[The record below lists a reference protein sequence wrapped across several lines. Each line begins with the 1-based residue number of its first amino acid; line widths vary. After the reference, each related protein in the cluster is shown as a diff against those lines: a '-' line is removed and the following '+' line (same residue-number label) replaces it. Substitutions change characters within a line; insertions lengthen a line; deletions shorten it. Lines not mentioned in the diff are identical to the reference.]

1 MTYWYLQTFTQLCPT
16 CPGYIRVFILDT
28 KPGREPKKY
37 PGAMSQYVL
46 PTCIDIRKEKR
57 KCKSRES
64 WTKVSTAIPC
74 HPLLLPAFLFM
85 RKSAFS
91 IDLFSERLLMS
102 EIAVSLGG
110 ILFCRDQNERVSYT
124 LENVDLASS
133 YLVSGP
139 KVGLK
144 IGVGR

>member
-1 MTYWYLQTFTQLCPT
+1 MQYKFFVASSELWLIDTDILRNIHKNVLFS
-16 CPGYIRVFILDT
+16 GYIRVFILDT

-57 KCKSRES
+57 KSKSSRES

-102 EIAVSLGG
+102 EIAVSSGG
-110 ILFCRDQNERVSYT
+110 ILFCGTKTSEFPILWKMSTWRPPT
-124 LENVDLASS
+124 
-133 YLVSGP
+133 
-139 KVGLK
+139 
-144 IGVGR
+144 

>member
-1 MTYWYLQTFTQLCPT
+1 MQYKFFVASSELWLIDTDILRKTFTSMFSFFLLY
-16 CPGYIRVFILDT
+16 PGFTLDT

-64 WTKVSTAIPC
+64 WTKVSTAILC

-102 EIAVSLGG
+102 EIAVSSGG
-110 ILFCRDQNERVSYT
+110 ILFCGTKTSEFPILWKMSTWRPPT
-124 LENVDLASS
+124 
-133 YLVSGP
+133 
-139 KVGLK
+139 
-144 IGVGR
+144 

>member
-1 MTYWYLQTFTQLCPT
+1 MTYWYWQVCMFSFSC
-16 CPGYIRVFILDT
+16 YIRVFILDT
-28 KPGREPKKY
+28 KPGREPKN

-46 PTCIDIRKEKR
+46 PTYIDIRKEKR

-102 EIAVSLGG
+102 EIAVSSGG
-110 ILFCRDQNERVSYT
+110 DSFLRDQNERVSYT

-139 KVGLK
+139 KEGLK
-144 IGVGR
+144 IWLGK

>member
-1 MTYWYLQTFTQLCPT
+1 MQYKFFVASSELWLIDTD
-16 CPGYIRVFILDT
+16 ILRNIH
-28 KPGREPKKY
+28 K
-37 PGAMSQYVL
+37 YVL
-46 PTCIDIRKEKR
+46 FFLPTSGFLSLTLNQEENPRTRGLCHSMYFKHRYIDIRKEKR

-102 EIAVSLGG
+102 EIAVSSGG
-110 ILFCRDQNERVSYT
+110 ILFCGTKTSEFPILWKMSTWRPPT
-124 LENVDLASS
+124 
-133 YLVSGP
+133 
-139 KVGLK
+139 
-144 IGVGR
+144 

>member
-1 MTYWYLQTFTQLCPT
+1 MVNEKSCLFSEMNLPVLYIPWLILTSTFYFSC
-16 CPGYIRVFILDT
+16 YIRVFILDT
-28 KPGREPKKY
+28 KPERKPKN
-37 PGAMSQYVL
+37 PRAMSQYVL
-46 PTCIDIRKEKR
+46 PTYIDIRKEKR

-102 EIAVSLGG
+102 EIAVSSGG
-110 ILFCRDQNERVSYT
+110 ILFCGTKTSEFPILWKMSTWRPPT
-124 LENVDLASS
+124 
-133 YLVSGP
+133 
-139 KVGLK
+139 
-144 IGVGR
+144 